1 MTFDSSVSEILSVL
15 SENGLRSGEDVLI
28 CSAGG
33 RVLYGALHVRGERCD
48 LRGRHLNDIIG
59 DDHCAD
65 LICAA
70 RAGEPLSLECY
81 LFDTLYAL
89 TMEPYQTELIIS
101 AAPASGCMS
110 SGVMPDTAE
119 LLARE
124 IRIPLANMSL
134 ALGLVLQT
142 ANDETSYACGVLR
155 RSVLQLQR
163 FAANL
168 SDLVRLENRAYAADY
183 QRSDLVALVRELCA
197 GADPFFQA
205 KGVSL
210 EPLLPPGAL
219 MMSFDRAKVER
230 LLLNLLSNALKYTGS
245 GGRVT
250 VELLDREETAVLS
263 VADTGCGVPARLMP
277 YMFQRY
283 RVSPLEVPPQQHDGA
298 GLGLALVRAIAAL
311 HGGSAVAESQEG
323 RGTTLSVSLRK
334 RSVPGEMASASQP
347 LPDYTG
353 STDHLLFEFSS
364 AAEDCFFEGTRKER

>member
-1 MTFDSSVSEILSVL
+1 
-15 SENGLRSGEDVLI
+15 
-28 CSAGG
+28 
-33 RVLYGALHVRGERCD
+33 
-48 LRGRHLNDIIG
+48 
-59 DDHCAD
+59 
-65 LICAA
+65 
-70 RAGEPLSLECY
+70 
-81 LFDTLYAL
+81 
-89 TMEPYQTELIIS
+89 
-101 AAPASGCMS
+101 
-110 SGVMPDTAE
+110 
-119 LLARE
+119 
-124 IRIPLANMSL
+124 
-134 ALGLVLQT
+134 
-142 ANDETSYACGVLR
+142 
-155 RSVLQLQR
+155 
-163 FAANL
+163 
-168 SDLVRLENRAYAADY
+168 
-183 QRSDLVALVRELCA
+183 
-197 GADPFFQA
+197 
-205 KGVSL
+205 
-210 EPLLPPGAL
+210 
-219 MMSFDRAKVER
+219 MSFDRAKVER